1 MSLLE
6 IFRTAFESLT
16 TNKLR
21 TLLTMLGIV
30 IGVAAVVILLA
41 MGEGVQLYIDKQFAG
56 FGSNLITI
64 TPNLKVTDARL
75 TIDDSRAI
83 ADKVNVPNA
92 KRVVPSVGGELKISA
107 NGNSISRNINGVTA
121 ENFAMRNI
129 GFIQGSSFSQTDVEN
144 HNRVAVLGYKA
155 AQDLFPNQVALG
167 QNILIDSLPARVVGV
182 TEQKGSQGPG
192 TSTDDMIFVPITV
205 AQEKLLA
212 NRSGGVKSVSSI
224 TVEADSAAT
233 SNQVVNDIAKT
244 LRVRHNLLAGQ
255 TDDFQVQDQA
265 SLLSSLSS
273 IVNILQIFLA
283 LIGAIALLV
292 GGIGIMNIMIVNV
305 TERTRE
311 IGVRKAIGADPA
323 TIRLQFLIEAIV
335 VTCLAGVL
343 GIVLSWLCVVITN
356 SVQTTFTPVIQP
368 DAVALAFG
376 VSVFIG
382 IVFGLYPAIRAS
394 NMEPVEALRYE

>member
-233 SNQVVNDIAKT
+233 SKQTVNDIAKT

-335 VTCLAGVL
+335 VTCLAGVM

-356 SVQTTFTPVIQP
+356 SVQTTFTPVIQS
-368 DAVALAFG
+368 DAVILAFG

-382 IVFGLYPAIRAS
+382 VVFGLYPAIRAS

>member
-64 TPNLKVTDARL
+64 TPNLKVPDARL
-75 TIDDSRAI
+75 TMDDSRAI
-83 ADKVNVPNA
+83 ADKANVPNV

-107 NGNSISRNINGVTA
+107 NGNSISRNINGVTPD
-121 ENFAMRNI
+121 NFSMRNI
-129 GFIQGSSFSQTDVEN
+129 GLIQGSSFTNSDVEN
-144 HNRVAVLGYKA
+144 RNRVAVLGYKV
-155 AQDLFPNQVALG
+155 AQDLFPDQVALG

-182 TEQKGSQGPG
+182 TEKKGSQGPS

-212 NRSGGVKSVSSI
+212 NRPGGVKSVSSI
-224 TVEADSAAT
+224 TVEAESAAT
-233 SNQVVNDIAKT
+233 SSRAVNDIAKT
-244 LRVRHNLLAGQ
+244 LRGRHNLLAGQ
-255 TDDFQVQDQA
+255 TDDFQVLDQA

-273 IVNILQIFLA
+273 IINILQIFLA

-356 SVQTTFTPVIQP
+356 SVQTTFTPVIQL
-368 DAVALAFG
+368 DAVILAFG

-382 IVFGLYPAIRAS
+382 VVFGLYPAIRAS